1 MTILQRV
8 ATFATMTLSIAGL
21 VATST
26 PGWASE
32 IDRTPLTV
40 QSTVSSTF
48 NAGPGAV
55 VPTSTPVTPAPT
67 TQNRVEPLQMV
78 QSLPAT
84 TPVEAADDTNDDFS
98 SLADAVAAQDSAVAD
113 DALRC
118 LAGAI
123 YFESK
128 GEPLA
133 GQLAVAEV
141 IINRAKSGRFADNIC
156 GVVKQRGQFS
166 FVRGGQMPSIDST
179 RAAYRTA
186 LAVAKV
192 AIADAWDS
200 PAPKALFF
208 HAARVRPSW
217 GLTKIAAIGNHIFYR

>member
-8 ATFATMTLSIAGL
+8 ATFATMTLTIAGL

-32 IDRTPLTV
+32 IDRTSVTAQPA
-40 QSTVSSTF
+40 VSATF

-55 VPTSTPVTPAPT
+55 VPSSILPSTSVTPPAA
-67 TQNRVEPLQMV
+67 PLQMV
-78 QSLPAT
+78 QSLPVT
-84 TPVEAADDTNDDFS
+84 TPVEATNDDTEDFS

-166 FVRGGQMPSIDST
+166 FVRGGELPSIDAT
-179 RAAYRTA
+179 RTAYRTA